1 MSFSNKFVRRL
12 FRKIDGLVW
21 DITTGKVGLRT
32 EHGIHSVNLSGEQPV
47 PEVNPFEIGVVELP
61 AFATQVPRNAIQ
73 KGDLIVGDRDI
84 IGWVVDETLP
94 VALKVMDHN
103 GNTKTYTAPNVTIG
117 LGGTPGGV
125 LVVQN
130 LFNLAGGADQAGS
143 LVNNMLPFLLMG
155 DGADKLEGIL
165 PFLLMQQSLPGA
177 AAGAAGG
184 LGGMNPALLLMMA
197 KGKDGS
203 AGDLFSDPVM
213 MMAMMGGM
221 GGGAGGMNPFLLMAL
236 TGKADGLFGGA
247 STSGSTGPA
256 RTVPLRGSSRPP
268 LTPI

>member
-1 MSFSNKFVRRL
+1 MSFSNKFVRRM

-32 EHGIHSVNLSGEQPV
+32 EHGIHSVDLSGDQPI
-47 PEVNPFEIGVVELP
+47 PQVNPFEIGVIELP

-130 LFNLAGGADQAGS
+130 LFNLAGGADQAGG
-143 LVNNMLPFLLMG
+143 LVANMLPFLLMG

-165 PFLLMQQSLPGA
+165 PFLLMQQTLPG
-177 AAGAAGG
+177 AAGAAGAG
-184 LGGMNPALLLMMA
+184 AINPMMLMMMMKN
-197 KGKDGS
+197 KGGD
-203 AGDLFSDPVM
+203 AGDLFSDPM
-213 MMAMMGGM
+213 MMLALSGGL
-221 GGGAGGMNPFLLMAL
+221 GGGAGGMNPLMLMAL
-236 TGKADGLFGGA
+236 TGKGDSLFGGSS
-247 STSGSTGPA
+247 STSSARST
-256 RTVPLRGSSRPP
+256 PLRSPSRPP